1 MMKRL
6 SMVLLII
13 FMAASSLGCSQAVE
27 EEIVTEDAV
36 TLEPEEA
43 VDVSESGQATE
54 KAESEEEETQVETS
68 AEELVEE
75 DANTFPAFE
84 LKNLDEETVTEVMF
98 SEHELILVN
107 IWGTT
112 CAPCIREMP
121 ELEKL
126 QNNYKDE
133 GLKVVGIIADGNYL
147 AGREIVNAL
156 LLTYEHIIPNE
167 DFALGYLSQFQF
179 VPTTLFVNSD
189 GEIIG
194 DPMVGAYDYETF
206 EETVKNHL
214 GIE

>member
-1 MMKRL
+1 MIKRL
-6 SMVLLII
+6 SLVLMIVFMVV
-13 FMAASSLGCSQAVE
+13 ASLGCSQAVE
-27 EEIVTEDAV
+27 EEVITEDAV

-43 VDVSESGQATE
+43 VDVLESGQATE
-54 KAESEEEETQVETS
+54 ETEI
-68 AEELVEE
+68 E
-75 DANTFPAFE
+75 ANLFPAFE

-98 SEHELILVN
+98 SEHELTLVN

-156 LLTYEHIIPNE
+156 LLTYEHIIPDE

-206 EETVKNHL
+206 EEAVKNHL

>member
-6 SMVLLII
+6 SIVVLIV
-13 FMAASSLGCSQAVE
+13 FMTVASLGCSQTVE
-27 EEIVTEDAV
+27 EEVVTEDAV

-43 VDVSESGQATE
+43 VDISESGQATE
-54 KAESEEEETQVETS
+54 EVEVS
-68 AEELVEE
+68 
-75 DANTFPAFE
+75 NPFPAFE
-84 LKNLDEETVTEVMF
+84 LKNLDEETVTEAMF
-98 SEHELILVN
+98 SEHELTLVN

-126 QNNYKDE
+126 QKNYADK
-133 GLKVVGIIADGNYL
+133 GLKVVGIIADGNYI
-147 AGREIVNAL
+147 AGKEIVNAL
-156 LLTYEHIIPNE
+156 LLTYEHIIPDE
-167 DFALGYLSQFQF
+167 DFAKGYLSQFQF
-179 VPTTLFVNSD
+179 VPTTLFVNNQ

-206 EETVKNHL
+206 EETVKDHL

>member
-13 FMAASSLGCSQAVE
+13 FMAAASLGCSQAVE

-54 KAESEEEETQVETS
+54 KSESEEEEIQAETS

-75 DANTFPAFE
+75 DANIFPAFE
-84 LKNLDEETVTEVMF
+84 LKNLDEETVTEAVF
-98 SEHELILVN
+98 SEHELTLIN

-126 QNNYKDE
+126 QNNYKDQ
-133 GLKVVGIIADGNYL
+133 GLKVVGIVADGNYL
-147 AGREIVNAL
+147 AGKEIVNAL
-156 LLTYEHIIPNE
+156 LLTYEHIIPDE
-167 DFALGYLSQFQF
+167 EFALGYLRQFQF
-179 VPTTLFVNSD
+179 VPTTIFVNSD
-189 GEIIG
+189 GEILG
-194 DPMVGAYDYETF
+194 EPMVGAYDYETF
-206 EETVKNHL
+206 EEAVKDHL

>member
-1 MMKRL
+1 MIKRL
-6 SMVLLII
+6 SMVLMIV
-13 FMAASSLGCSQAVE
+13 FMVVASLGCSQAVE
-27 EEIVTEDAV
+27 EEVITEDAV

-43 VDVSESGQATE
+43 VDVLESGQATE
-54 KAESEEEETQVETS
+54 ETEI
-68 AEELVEE
+68 E
-75 DANTFPAFE
+75 ANLFPAFE
-84 LKNLDEETVTEVMF
+84 LKNLDEETLTEVMF
-98 SEHELILVN
+98 SEHELTLVN

-112 CAPCIREMP
+112 CASCIREMP

-147 AGREIVNAL
+147 AGGEIVNAL
-156 LLTYEHIIPNE
+156 LLTYEHIIPDE

-206 EETVKNHL
+206 EEAVKNHL

>member
-1 MMKRL
+1 MIKRL
-6 SMVLLII
+6 SMVLMIV
-13 FMAASSLGCSQAVE
+13 FMVVASLGCSQAVE
-27 EEIVTEDAV
+27 EEVITEDAV

-54 KAESEEEETQVETS
+54 EAEAKETETSVESEEDIN
-68 AEELVEE
+68 L
-75 DANTFPAFE
+75 FPAFE

-98 SEHELILVN
+98 SEHELTLVN

-206 EETVKNHL
+206 EETVKDHL

>member
-6 SMVLLII
+6 SMVLLIV
-13 FMAASSLGCSQAVE
+13 FMVVASLGCSQTVE
-27 EEIVTEDAV
+27 EEVITEDAV

-54 KAESEEEETQVETS
+54 EAEAEEAETSVESEE
-68 AEELVEE
+68 
-75 DANTFPAFE
+75 NTNLFPAFE
-84 LKNLDEETVTEVMF
+84 LKNLDEETVTEAMF
-98 SEHELILVN
+98 SEHELTLVN

-156 LLTYEHIIPNE
+156 LLTYEHIIPDE

-194 DPMVGAYDYETF
+194 NPMVGAYDYETF
-206 EETVKNHL
+206 EETVKDHL

>member
-1 MMKRL
+1 MIKRL
-6 SMVLLII
+6 SMVLMIV
-13 FMAASSLGCSQAVE
+13 FMVVASLGCSQAVE
-27 EEIVTEDAV
+27 EGVITEDAV

-43 VDVSESGQATE
+43 VDVLESGQATE
-54 KAESEEEETQVETS
+54 ETEI
-68 AEELVEE
+68 E
-75 DANTFPAFE
+75 ANLFPAFE
-84 LKNLDEETVTEVMF
+84 LKNLDEETLTEVMF
-98 SEHELILVN
+98 SEHELTLVN

-112 CAPCIREMP
+112 CASCIREMP

-147 AGREIVNAL
+147 AGGEIVNAL
-156 LLTYEHIIPNE
+156 LLTYEHIIPDE

-206 EETVKNHL
+206 EEAVKNHL

>member
-6 SMVLLII
+6 SMVLLIV
-13 FMAASSLGCSQAVE
+13 FMVVASLGCSQTVE
-27 EEIVTEDAV
+27 EEVITEDAV

-54 KAESEEEETQVETS
+54 ENETEEKETS
-68 AEELVEE
+68 VESDE
-75 DANTFPAFE
+75 DTNLFPAFE
-84 LKNLDEETVTEVMF
+84 LKNLDEETVTEAMF
-98 SEHELILVN
+98 SEHELTLVN

-156 LLTYEHIIPNE
+156 LLTYEHIIPDE
-167 DFALGYLSQFQF
+167 DFALGYLNQFQF

-206 EETVKNHL
+206 EETVKDHL

>member
-1 MMKRL
+1 MKRL
-6 SMVLLII
+6 SMVLLIV
-13 FMAASSLGCSQAVE
+13 FMVVASLGCSQTVE
-27 EEIVTEDAV
+27 EEVITEDAV

-54 KAESEEEETQVETS
+54 ENETEEKETS
-68 AEELVEE
+68 VESDE
-75 DANTFPAFE
+75 DTNLFPAFE
-84 LKNLDEETVTEVMF
+84 LKNLDEETVTEAMF
-98 SEHELILVN
+98 SEHELTLVN

-156 LLTYEHIIPNE
+156 LLTYEHIIPDE
-167 DFALGYLSQFQF
+167 DFALGYLNQFQF

-206 EETVKNHL
+206 EETVKDHL